1 MIKEEILNILGK
13 RWPPF
18 VGGLAM
24 GFLVALMFVWGK
36 PWGVADGVIVW
47 GDNFW
52 SIFIDLGGE
61 PNSLFFYSTALI
73 NWSFILGAFISAL
86 VGGDFKISVPSG
98 REALRGVVGGTLM
111 GVGAYMGFGCTVGAF
126 LVGFGALSASAINMM
141 IGLLIGAYI
150 GLRVYMK
157 SLSESESPGKVIT
170 VPRNFQFYLGIIFIL
185 LIILVL
191 FLWEK
196 IIYVGMFEISASSLL
211 FFGVVLGLI
220 NQRTRFCFVRAFR
233 EPFMTGDAT
242 MTKAAVLAITI
253 AAVGGYIV
261 KKSPALSIVA
271 EDIQPMMVQ
280 PSFWFG
286 SLVGGFIFGIGMVL
300 AGGCS
305 VGSMWRA
312 GEGSIK
318 SAIALFFFAVA
329 GSLTAILFRKYDLTH
344 ILGKRVF
351 LPETLGWEW
360 AITLLLALA
369 LLWYLFAVWNERTGR
384 FTV

>member
-13 RWPPF
+13 RWSPF

-86 VGGDFKISVPSG
+86 IGGDFKISIPSG
-98 REALRGVVGGTLM
+98 RETLRGILGGTFM
-111 GVGAYMGFGCTVGAF
+111 GIGAYMGFGCTVGAF

-141 IGLLIGAYI
+141 IGLFVGAYV
-150 GLRVYMK
+150 GLRIYMK

-170 VPRNFQFYLGIIFIL
+170 VPRNLQFYLGIILIL
-185 LIILVL
+185 LVVLTL

-211 FFGVVLGLI
+211 FFGVILGVI
-220 NQRTRFCFVRAFR
+220 NQRSRFCFVRAFR

-242 MTKAAVLAITI
+242 MTKAAVLAITV

>member
-13 RWPPF
+13 RWSPF

-86 VGGDFKISVPSG
+86 IGGDFKISIPSG
-98 REALRGVVGGTLM
+98 RETLRGILGGTLM
-111 GVGAYMGFGCTVGAF
+111 GIGAYMGFGCTVGAF

-141 IGLLIGAYI
+141 IGLLIGAYV
-150 GLRVYMK
+150 GLRIYMK

-170 VPRNFQFYLGIIFIL
+170 VPRNLQFYLGIILIL
-185 LIILVL
+185 LVVLTL

-211 FFGVVLGLI
+211 FFGTVLGLI

-242 MTKAAVLAITI
+242 MTKAAVLAITV

-369 LLWYLFAVWNERTGR
+369 LLWYLFAVWNERTGK

>member
-242 MTKAAVLAITI
+242 MTKAAVLAITV

>member
-150 GLRVYMK
+150 GLRIYMK

-170 VPRNFQFYLGIIFIL
+170 VPRNFQFYLGIILIL

-211 FFGVVLGLI
+211 FFGIVLGLI

-242 MTKAAVLAITI
+242 MTKAAVLAITV

-360 AITLLLALA
+360 AITLLLVLA

>member
-13 RWPPF
+13 RWSPF
-18 VGGLAM
+18 IGGLAM
-24 GFLVALMFVWGK
+24 GFIVALMFVWGK

-52 SIFIDLGGE
+52 DIFLDLGGE
-61 PNSLFFYSTALI
+61 PNSPLFYSTALI
-73 NWSFILGAFISAL
+73 NWSFILGAFISSL
-86 VGGDFKISVPSG
+86 VGGDFKISIPSG
-98 REALRGVVGGTLM
+98 RETLRGIGGGILM
-111 GVGAYMGFGCTVGAF
+111 GIGAYMGFGCTVGAF

-141 IGLLIGAYI
+141 IGLLAGAYV
-150 GLRVYMK
+150 GLRIYMK
-157 SLSESESPGKVIT
+157 SLSETESPGRVINI
-170 VPRNFQFYLGIIFIL
+170 PRDLQFYLGLTLI
-185 LIILVL
+185 LIIGLVL
-191 FLWEK
+191 FMWER

-211 FFGVVLGLI
+211 FFGVILGLI

-242 MTKAAVLAITI
+242 MTKAAVLAITV
-253 AAVGGYIV
+253 AAAGGYIV
-261 KKSPALSIVA
+261 KKSPVLSIVA
-271 EDIQPMMVQ
+271 EDVQPMMVQ

-312 GEGSIK
+312 GEGSLK
-318 SAIALFFFAVA
+318 SAIALFFFAVS
-329 GSLTAILFRKYDLTH
+329 GSLTAFLFRKYELTH

-351 LPETLGWEW
+351 LPESIGWEF
-360 AITLLLALA
+360 AIMLLLAFA
-369 LLWYLFAVWNERTGR
+369 SAWYIFAVWNERTGK
-384 FTV
+384 FTL